1 MMHVKATFKAVL
13 AILLFSAAAI
23 SHGESGHHQSHH
35 SIVAAVKDYLMQTVA
50 NQNED
55 AKIVITPLD
64 HRLKLRQCDT
74 PLKTFSLP
82 GGSKMGRTSVG
93 VRCESLAPWSLYV
106 SAKVGLELPV
116 VIAKRDLARGQA
128 ITTADVKL
136 EISDTARLLR
146 GYYESV
152 DQVLGRTL
160 KRALRRD
167 KVVTPTS
174 LVVQKTVSRGGQV
187 TILAATGGIEVRMQG
202 KAMKNGNPGDLIPV
216 VNVKSKKKLQA
227 RVISEGLVKVN

>member
-1 MMHVKATFKAVL
+1 MMHVDVTFKAVL
-13 AILLFSAAAI
+13 AILLCSAATI
-23 SHGESGHHQSHH
+23 SHGESGRHQSHH
-35 SIVAAVKDYLMQTVA
+35 SIVAAVKDYLLQTVA

-74 PLKTFSLP
+74 PLKTFSPP

-93 VRCESLAPWSLYV
+93 VRCESPAPWSLYV

-116 VIAKRDLARGQA
+116 VITKRDLARGQA

-136 EISDTARLLR
+136 EISDTTHLLR

-174 LVVQKTVSRGGQV
+174 LVVQKTVSRGEQV
-187 TILAATGGIEVRMQG
+187 TILAAAGGIEVRMQG

-227 RVISEGLVKVN
+227 RVISQGLVEVN

>member
-1 MMHVKATFKAVL
+1 MMHGNVTFKAVL
-13 AILLFSAAAI
+13 GLLLCSAAAI
-23 SHGESGHHQSHH
+23 SHGESGRHQSHH
-35 SIVAAVKDYLMQTVA
+35 SIVAAVKDYLLQTVA
-50 NQNED
+50 NQNKD

-74 PLKTFSLP
+74 PLKTFSPP

-93 VRCESLAPWSLYV
+93 VRCESPAPWSLYV

-136 EISDTARLLR
+136 EISDTTHLLR

-174 LVVQKTVSRGGQV
+174 LVVQKTVSRGEQV
-187 TILAATGGIEVRMQG
+187 TILAAAGGIEVRMQG

-227 RVISEGLVKVN
+227 RVISQGLVKVN

>member
-1 MMHVKATFKAVL
+1 MMHAKLRFKTIL
-13 AILLFSAAAI
+13 AILLFSATAI
-23 SHGESGHHQSHH
+23 SHAESGNHQSHD
-35 SIVAAVKDYLMQTVA
+35 SIVAAVKDYLLQTVA
-50 NQNED
+50 NQNHD

-74 PLKTFSLP
+74 PLKAFSPP

-93 VRCESLAPWSLYV
+93 VRCESPAPWSLYV

-116 VIAKRDLARGQA
+116 VIANRDLARGQA
-128 ITTADVKL
+128 ITTTDVKL
-136 EISDTARLLR
+136 EISDTTQLLR

-152 DQVLGRTL
+152 DEVVGRTL
-160 KRALRRD
+160 KRVLRRGRI
-167 KVVTPTS
+167 VTPTS
-174 LVVQKTVSRGGQV
+174 LMVQKTVSRGEQV
-187 TILAATGGIEVRMQG
+187 TILAGVGGIEVRMHG

>member
-1 MMHVKATFKAVL
+1 MMHVKATFNTIV

-23 SHGESGHHQSHH
+23 SHAENERHQSHD
-35 SIVAAVKDYLMQTVA
+35 SIVAAVKAYLLQTVA
-50 NQNED
+50 NQSNH
-55 AKIVITPLD
+55 AKISITPLD

-74 PLKTFSLP
+74 PLRTFSPP

-93 VRCESLAPWSLYV
+93 VRCESPAPWSLYV

-116 VIAKRDLARGQA
+116 VIANRDLARGEP
-128 ITTADVKL
+128 ITATDVKL
-136 EISDTARLLR
+136 EISDTTHLLR

-152 DQVLGRTL
+152 DEVVGRTL
-160 KRALRRD
+160 KRTLRRG
-167 KVVTPTS
+167 KVITPSS
-174 LVVQKTVSRGGQV
+174 LVVQKTVRRGEQI
-187 TILAATGGIEVRMQG
+187 TILAATGNIEVRMQG
-202 KAMKNGNPGDLIPV
+202 RAMKNGNPGDLIPV